1 MIPQDTEKRYR
12 KPLFAYKRTA
22 VLLILLR
29 FRSMLAAVFAAGV
42 TLTVIMTAVMV

>member
-1 MIPQDTEKRYR
+1 MIPQDTEKRYI

-29 FRSMLAAVFAAGV
+29 FCSMLTAVFTAGV
-42 TLTVIMTAVMV
+42 TLAVIMTAVMV

>member
-1 MIPQDTEKRYR
+1 MIPQGIEKRYR

-22 VLLILLR
+22 VLLIRLW
-29 FRSMLAAVFAAGV
+29 FCSMLATVLTAGV